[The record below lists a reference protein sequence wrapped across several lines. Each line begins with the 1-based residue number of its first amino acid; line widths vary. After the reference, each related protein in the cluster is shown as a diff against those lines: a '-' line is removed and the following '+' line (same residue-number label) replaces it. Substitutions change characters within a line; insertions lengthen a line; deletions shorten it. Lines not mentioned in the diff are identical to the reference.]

1 MTVSNVSTLAAPA
14 TAASQSTLNPAAKK
28 NGQDF
33 NALLQALGGT
43 DNSGTQNALAGLLQQ
58 LLSQSG
64 ATQVHHHHH
73 HHHADAA
80 QAAGGAG
87 VAGSA
92 AIGAASVGRS
102 LHITA

>member
-1 MTVSNVSTLAAPA
+1 MTVSNISTLAAPA
-14 TAASQSTLNPAAKK
+14 TAASQSTLNPAGKK
-28 NGQDF
+28 TSQDF

-43 DNSGTQNALAGLLQQ
+43 DNSGTQNALAELLQK

-64 ATQVHHHHH
+64 ATQVHHH

-87 VAGSA
+87 IAGATAVSA
-92 AIGAASVGRS
+92 PTAGHS